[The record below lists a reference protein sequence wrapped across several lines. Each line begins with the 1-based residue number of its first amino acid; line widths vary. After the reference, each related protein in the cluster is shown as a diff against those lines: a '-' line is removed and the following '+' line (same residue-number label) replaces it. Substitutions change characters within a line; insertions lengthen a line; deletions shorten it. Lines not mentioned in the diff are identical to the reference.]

1 MYTDEHT
8 YICTYT
14 NIHIRKTYIYI
25 HTYKY
30 IHIYACNIRA
40 KYDKTEHT
48 WKHAC
53 THILNL
59 LRPDHGIIGIHSPPP
74 KILGP
79 P

>member
-1 MYTDEHT
+1 M
-8 YICTYT
+8 
-14 NIHIRKTYIYI
+14 

-30 IHIYACNIRA
+30 MHIYACNIHA

-59 LRPDHGIIGIHSPPP
+59 LRPDHGIIEIHSPPP
-74 KILGP
+74 P
-79 P
+79 